1 MNSINAF
8 KWAAVIGCAC
18 SSGLIAP
25 AHALVLTLENAAFL
39 GELTGGGGRNRDE
52 LHIQQLAAMAPGS
65 VNGVRGVTY
74 RRSENL
80 FSALPD
86 ALPGLEINQGPA
98 GIVLDGTDAYLL
110 ARYGSTT
117 LIWSVAGLVG
127 TFDLPASRDGRHHFS
142 RYSLA
147 RGIAP
152 AGVPQPNGT
161 PVADSGT
168 TLALL
173 GLGIGA
179 LGAARGTVRPPRSD
193 A

>member
-1 MNSINAF
+1 MNSINAL

-18 SSGLIAP
+18 SSALIVP
-25 AHALVLTLENAAFL
+25 AHALVLTLEHASFL
-39 GELTGGGGRNRDE
+39 GELTGGGSKSQDA
-52 LHIQQLAAMAPGS
+52 LHIQQLAAMTPGS
-65 VNGVRGVTY
+65 VNGVKGVTY
-74 RRSENL
+74 RRSDNQ
-80 FSALPD
+80 FSSLPE
-86 ALPGLEINQGPA
+86 AGPGFEVNHGPV

-110 ARYGSTT
+110 ARYGSTI
-117 LIWSVAGLVG
+117 LVWSVAGMVG
-127 TFDLPASRDGRHHFS
+127 SFDLPASRDANHRFS
-142 RYSLA
+142 RFSLA

-152 AGVPQPNGT
+152 AGVPNPNGT

-179 LGAARGTVRPPRSD
+179 LGAARRTPRNPRSD